1 MTGKEKCEMLR
12 EIRRQIAESNDIVY
26 LSAECHHTGDCA
38 GTCPLCDAEIRY
50 LDDEINRKM
59 ENGERVT
66 LSGLSVKEF
75 ESYLEKDKASGEPP
89 YDDNSVKSSEDDL
102 MVEGGFMDDFQIWA

>member
-50 LDDEINRKM
+50 LDDEINRKI
-59 ENGERVT
+59 ENDERVT
-66 LSGLSVKEF
+66 LSGISVK
-75 ESYLEKDKASGEPP
+75 
-89 YDDNSVKSSEDDL
+89 DL
-102 MVEGGFMDDFQIWA
+102 RIILKRTKHPVSLLMLTLP

>member
-66 LSGLSVKEF
+66 LSGISVNAF
-75 ESYLEKDKASGEPP
+75 ESYFKKDKASCEAS
-89 YDDNSVKSSEDDL
+89 YNDTFINSREDDL
-102 MVEGGFMDDFQIWA
+102 MVEGEFMDDF

>member
-1 MTGKEKCEMLR
+1 MTGKEKCELLR

-50 LDDEINRKM
+50 LDDEINRKI

-66 LSGLSVKEF
+66 VSGLSVNAF
-75 ESYLEKDKASGEPP
+75 ENYPCLYMLHISDHSWILYPHR
-89 YDDNSVKSSEDDL
+89 NS
-102 MVEGGFMDDFQIWA
+102 